1 MMRHIKKFAALLLA
15 AICTMMVLTGCV
27 DKASLYDDTQQIA
40 AGRTA
45 YSATGYQGGY
55 VMGDGSFD
63 FTASADKLV
72 GAVEAFDIDVK
83 NESTLVD
90 CYTTADT
97 TSGKFK
103 ILLVHTD
110 NKQIVA
116 EYIDDTYSD
125 LVLTVG
131 NYKVYLVG
139 KDDAAFNAGISLY
152 CFGENVSW
160 YEPSKK

>member
-40 AGRTA
+40 AGKTA

-90 CYTTADT
+90 CYTTVDT
-97 TSGKFK
+97 TNG
-103 ILLVHTD
+103 
-110 NKQIVA
+110 
-116 EYIDDTYSD
+116 
-125 LVLTVG
+125 
-131 NYKVYLVG
+131 
-139 KDDAAFNAGISLY
+139 
-152 CFGENVSW
+152 
-160 YEPSKK
+160 

>member
-15 AICTMMVLTGCV
+15 AICTMMVLTGC
-27 DKASLYDDTQQIA
+27 
-40 AGRTA
+40 
-45 YSATGYQGGY
+45 
-55 VMGDGSFD
+55 
-63 FTASADKLV
+63 
-72 GAVEAFDIDVK
+72 
-83 NESTLVD
+83 VD

-116 EYIDDTYSD
+116 EYIDDAYSD
-125 LVLTVG
+125 LVLPVG

-139 KDDAAFNAGISLY
+139 KDDAAFNVSISLY

>member
-1 MMRHIKKFAALLLA
+1 MMRHIKKFTALLLA

-40 AGRTA
+40 AGKTA

-55 VMGDGSFD
+55 VMSDGSFD

-97 TSGKFK
+97 TSGKIK

-116 EYIDDTYSD
+116 EYIDDAYSD
-125 LVLTVG
+125 LVLPVG

-139 KDDAAFNAGISLY
+139 KDTATFNVSISLY

>member
-72 GAVEAFDIDVK
+72 GAVEAFDMMSRMSPPSLIAIRPLIPQMANSK
-83 NESTLVD
+83 FCSSTL
-90 CYTTADT
+90 TTNRLLLSILMTHTVTWFFLSAT
-97 TSGKFK
+97 TRY
-103 ILLVHTD
+103 ILWAKTM
-110 NKQIVA
+110 QRSRW
-116 EYIDDTYSD
+116 YW
-125 LVLTVG
+125 
-131 NYKVYLVG
+131 
-139 KDDAAFNAGISLY
+139 SLQ
-152 CFGENVSW
+152 FR
-160 YEPSKK
+160 

>member
-103 ILLVHTD
+103 ICSSTLTTNKLLLSTSMTHT
-110 NKQIVA
+110 VTWFFLSA
-116 EYIDDTYSD
+116 TTRYILWAKTMQRSM
-125 LVLTVG
+125 LVS
-131 NYKVYLVG
+131 
-139 KDDAAFNAGISLY
+139 AFTALA
-152 CFGENVSW
+152 
-160 YEPSKK
+160 KM

>member
-1 MMRHIKKFAALLLA
+1 MRHIKKFAALLLA

-90 CYTTADT
+90 CYTTVDT
-97 TSGKFK
+97 TNGEFK
-103 ILLVHTD
+103 ILFITLTTNRLLLSILMTHT
-110 NKQIVA
+110 VTWFFLLA
-116 EYIDDTYSD
+116 TTRYILWAKTMQRST
-125 LVLTVG
+125 LVLVFTVS
-131 NYKVYLVG
+131 VRM
-139 KDDAAFNAGISLY
+139 
-152 CFGENVSW
+152 
-160 YEPSKK
+160 

>member
-15 AICTMMVLTGCV
+15 AICTVMVLTGCV

-40 AGRTA
+40 AGKTA

-83 NESTLVD
+83 NEPTLTAIRLLIRQMANSKFCSSTL
-90 CYTTADT
+90 TTNRLLLSILMTLTAIWFCLLAT
-97 TSGKFK
+97 TRS
-103 ILLVHTD
+103 IL
-110 NKQIVA
+110 
-116 EYIDDTYSD
+116 
-125 LVLTVG
+125 
-131 NYKVYLVG
+131 
-139 KDDAAFNAGISLY
+139 
-152 CFGENVSW
+152 
-160 YEPSKK
+160 

>member
-1 MMRHIKKFAALLLA
+1 MRHIKKFAALLLA
-15 AICTMMVLTGCV
+15 AICIMMVLTGCV

-40 AGRTA
+40 AGKTA
-45 YSATGYQGGY
+45 YSATGYQGSY

-63 FTASADKLV
+63 FTASADTLV

-83 NESTLVD
+83 NEATLVD
-90 CYTTADT
+90 CYTTVDT
-97 TSGKFK
+97 TNGEFK

-125 LVLTVG
+125 LVLPVG
-131 NYKVYLVG
+131 NYKAYLVG
-139 KDDAAFNAGISLY
+139 KDDAAFNVGISLY

-160 YEPSKK
+160 YEPSKR

>member
-1 MMRHIKKFAALLLA
+1 
-15 AICTMMVLTGCV
+15 
-27 DKASLYDDTQQIA
+27 
-40 AGRTA
+40 
-45 YSATGYQGGY
+45 
-55 VMGDGSFD
+55 MGDGSFD

-90 CYTTADT
+90 CYTTVDT
-97 TSGKFK
+97 TNGEFK
-103 ILLVHTD
+103 ILFIHTD
-110 NKQIVA
+110 NKQIIA
-116 EYIDDTYSD
+116 EYIDDAYSD
-125 LVLTVG
+125 LVLPVG